1 MKLKEQED
9 CVNKREIRGEGAW
22 DISLAVQLWQGW
34 VWRGAD
40 L

>member
-34 VWRGAD
+34 VWHGAD